1 MPKRVS
7 TSRAVR
13 TSLKTGNWASLAR
26 ASRVRRKWKRG
37 LIREGIVA
45 RLQKQVRSITSTIE
59 TKSGVW
65 ACGNSGMN
73 LAHNNITIVT
83 SPGNGQPG
91 DRLNMFQINQGIQDN
106 MGSGQVNNRIGDKIT
121 VSGVMIRAMFENEL
135 NRPKVFY
142 RLMILK
148 CAKGDVPTRDLLFQ
162 RNSPNKMIDQI
173 NTERYSI
180 IASKRFTI
188 SSSNPTASLASIP
201 AGEPQELEV
210 GGLINA
216 GMGTKMVSM
225 WVPGRKFFRNGICQY
240 NCSFPAQND
249 VTPKFFDF
257 YVVCMAYDWIG
268 TPQDVNNVGKINSL
282 YTKLYFK
289 DA

>member
-7 TSRAVR
+7 VNRAVR

-26 ASRVRRKWKRG
+26 ASRVRRKWKKNLRG
-37 LIREGIVA
+37 
-45 RLQKQVRSITSTIE
+45 RLSLAYMNKRLSALTKTIE

-91 DRLNMFQINQGIQDN
+91 DRLNMFQINQGIQDT

-142 RLMILK
+142 RLMVLK
-148 CAKGDVPTRDLLFQ
+148 CAKSDVPTRDTLFQ

-173 NTERYSI
+173 NTERYTI
-180 IASKRFTI
+180 IASKKFTI
-188 SSSNPTASLASIP
+188 SSSNPTASTI
-201 AGEPQELEV
+201 
-210 GGLINA
+210 
-216 GMGTKMVSM
+216 
-225 WVPGRKFFRNGICQY
+225 
-240 NCSFPAQND
+240 
-249 VTPKFFDF
+249 
-257 YVVCMAYDWIG
+257 
-268 TPQDVNNVGKINSL
+268 
-282 YTKLYFK
+282 
-289 DA
+289 